1 VPNATE
7 HVNDDLGEHSQPSD
21 TAANPR
27 SVWVHVLIVLGAIV
41 LLITSTNVWVKRQ
54 MLDSD
59 TWVRTSEQLLADE
72 EIRSTLSSLLVG
84 ELYESVDV
92 GAQLEQRLPD
102 DLSGL
107 AAPIAA
113 GLREPAVGIVDR
125 LLASGAAQEVWSRA
139 NRRAH
144 ETFMAIVR
152 DETRPGIST
161 ADGTVTLELREIVVT
176 LAERLGLPGSTIERL
191 PEDAGSVVLVESERL
206 AEVQDAVTLIE
217 WAGIALFVVIAVLFA
232 AAVFLAAGWRR
243 VAIRHIGLAVV
254 IDSLLLL
261 VVVRLAHDRLLE
273 NYVAVPS
280 NRPAV
285 DNAWWIA
292 TALLRDMAGTG
303 LLVGGLVILGTVLV
317 GPARP
322 ALAFRRRVGPVLLA
336 NTAVTWVGV
345 VVVLLVLAAWTPFGI
360 VSTWFG
366 FVLAAAVV
374 IATVIAVRR
383 CWEHDAGQVATPQAQ
398 PVDA

>member
-1 VPNATE
+1 MPNATE
-7 HVNDDLGEHSQPSD
+7 PVNDELDESSQSSD
-21 TAANPR
+21 TGTR
-27 SVWVHVLIVLGAIV
+27 RTVWVHVLIVVGAVV
-41 LLITSTNVWVKRQ
+41 LLITATNVWVKRQ

-59 TWVRTSEQLLADE
+59 TWVDTSEQLLADE
-72 EIRSTLSSLLVG
+72 EIRSTLSTVLVG
-84 ELYESVDV
+84 QLYESVDV
-92 GAQLEQRLPD
+92 GAQLEQRLPG
-102 DLSGL
+102 DLAGL

-144 ETFMAIVR
+144 ETFIAIVR
-152 DETRPGIST
+152 DETRPGITT

-176 LAERLGLPGSTIERL
+176 LAERLGLPASAIERL

-206 AEVQDAVTLIE
+206 AEVQDAVTFIE
-217 WAGIALFVVIAVLFA
+217 WAGIALFVVIALLFA

-336 NTAVTWVGV
+336 NTAVTWAGV

-374 IATVIAVRR
+374 IATVIAIRR
-383 CWEHDAGQVATPQAQ
+383 RWELEADGVATPQTQSVTA
-398 PVDA
+398 